1 VLVTGAAGNIG
12 YSIVFMIAEGQMFG
26 CSTPIELRLLDI
38 PGMEKSLHGLQLE
51 LEDGA
56 YPLLHSIVPTTDYK
70 TAFTDI
76 DVALLVGARPRGPGM
91 QRKDLLAAN
100 AKIFSGQGKALDQ
113 YANKDVKV
121 LVVGNPANT
130 NALIALKNA
139 PSIPKQ
145 NFTCLTFLDQNRA
158 RSLISQKAKVPVYQV
173 HNVIIWGNHSKTQYP
188 DVNHG
193 YIVGSKPWEHSAIR
207 KVINDDG
214 WLKTQ
219 FVTAVQDRGAVIID
233 ARQKSSAA
241 SAAQAIVD
249 HVRTWFHGSGDEIV
263 SMGVYSDGTKYGI
276 PKDLIFSFPVKTC
289 NGSYKIVEGLQVDDF
304 SRKKLNETTAELLEE
319 RSQAL

>member
-1 VLVTGAAGNIG
+1 
-12 YSIVFMIAEGQMFG
+12 
-26 CSTPIELRLLDI
+26 
-38 PGMEKSLHGLQLE
+38 
-51 LEDGA
+51 
-56 YPLLHSIVPTTDYK
+56 
-70 TAFTDI
+70 
-76 DVALLVGARPRGPGM
+76 M

-193 YIVGSKPWEHSAIR
+193 YIAGSKPWEHSAIR